1 MGEEVEEGGGGDWGL
16 AFFLFFIKGTKS
28 RRVIAFACLNEN

>member
-1 MGEEVEEGGGGDWGL
+1 MGEEVEGVGGL

-28 RRVIAFACLNEN
+28 SRVIAFACLNEN